1 MLKEFAESSRSI
13 KKRPG
18 LFALNS
24 LVDFVFMLL
33 FGMVYLFFVIGIM
46 DKINS
51 LSGAATKDMLQ
62 NVQPADNVFGMLS
75 QVPSLSPQ
83 IGFIVSMLI
92 YFVLAMFFVWV
103 VMQSVSWWLGFRINK
118 IKINFFRHF
127 ATFALHSAVW
137 WALFMLI
144 VYAFFRISFH
154 NILYSVSG
162 SPITIITCI
171 LLALLAYF
179 ELASYSVHG
188 KFREIMKKLFNATI
202 KKAHLLLLTYL
213 IIIVLFAAVYLV
225 SWGIF
230 SLNTIAGLV
239 AGVILTTLAI
249 TFSRIYLI
257 KVVNRI

>member
-1 MLKEFAESSRSI
+1 MFKEFVESFRTI

-33 FGMVYLFFVIGIM
+33 FGMVYFFFVIGIM

-51 LSGAATKDMLQ
+51 LSGAVTKDMLQ
-62 NVQPADNVFGMLS
+62 NVQPAENVFGMLL

-83 IGFIVSMLI
+83 IGFIISMLI
-92 YFVLAMFFVWV
+92 YFVLALFFVWV
-103 VMQSVSWWLGFRINK
+103 VMQSISWWLSFRINK
-118 IKINFFRHF
+118 IKINFFRHL
-127 ATFALHSAVW
+127 AVFALHSAVW
-137 WALFMLI
+137 WALFLLI
-144 VYAFFRISFH
+144 VYTFFRISFH

-162 SPITIITCI
+162 SLITIITCI
-171 LLALLAYF
+171 LLVLLAYF

-188 KFREIMKKLFNATI
+188 RFREIMKKLFNATI
-202 KKAHLLLLTYL
+202 KKAHLLLLAYL
-213 IIIVLFAAVYLV
+213 IILVLFAAVYLI

-230 SLNTIAGLV
+230 NLNTIAGLV
-239 AGVILTTLAI
+239 AGIILTTLAI

-257 KVVNRI
+257 KTLDRF